1 MTRLHPLPR
10 ACKIVRTAWPMY
22 AEAYL
27 RGAALTAPFQAAR
40 EHLVA
45 CPTCAADFGQLL
57 ALYTWREAQEP
68 FNAGSLPLS
77 AMWAPIPTR
86 SIL

>member
-1 MTRLHPLPR
+1 
-10 ACKIVRTAWPMY
+10 MY

-27 RGAALTAPFQAAR
+27 RGAALTAAFQATR

-45 CPTCAADFGQLL
+45 CPTCAAEFGQLL

-68 FNAGSLPLS
+68 FNAGSLPLA
-77 AMWAPIPTR
+77 AMRSPVHTR
-86 SIL
+86 SIP

>member
-1 MTRLHPLPR
+1 
-10 ACKIVRTAWPMY
+10 MY

-27 RGAALTAPFQAAR
+27 CGAALTAPFQAAR
-40 EHLVA
+40 EHLAA
-45 CPTCAADFGQLL
+45 CPACAAEFGQLL

-68 FNAGSLPLS
+68 FNIGALPLA
-77 AMWAPIPTR
+77 AMQPPMHAR

>member
-1 MTRLHPLPR
+1 MKRLRSLSL
-10 ACKIVRTAWPMY
+10 ACKISRAAWPMY

-27 RGAALTAPFQAAR
+27 RGTAFTARFQMDR

-45 CPTCAADFGQLL
+45 CPVCAAEFGQLL
-57 ALYTWREAQEP
+57 ALFTWREAQEP

-77 AMWAPIPTR
+77 AMQPPINAR
-86 SIL
+86 SIQ